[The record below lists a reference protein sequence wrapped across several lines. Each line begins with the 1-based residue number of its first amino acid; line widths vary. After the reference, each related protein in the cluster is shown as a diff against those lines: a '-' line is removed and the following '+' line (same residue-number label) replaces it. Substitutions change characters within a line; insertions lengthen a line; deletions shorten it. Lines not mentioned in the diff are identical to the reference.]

1 MKKQVYKGFTLI
13 ELLVVVAIIGI
24 LASMLL
30 PALAKARAKANR
42 TKCANNLK
50 QVGSAWNGYASVNG
64 EFPWMNTERDTGALY
79 NNMPRGN
86 KGLTWGANMAWYARD
101 IEVMWMAVADDLKTC
116 KTLLSPCDPASKKG
130 NQDWYVKEI
139 ATSKND
145 QHGCFAGWNMVE
157 QYANSYASHK
167 GSSAQDG
174 STILALTKNFIGADL
189 TMQGVAKLAPV
200 QSVDHDG
207 NGKYDDP
214 GGSTAWG
221 NRSKKKD
228 SVYRHTNGVHYYNNP
243 MNDGEVVAG
252 AWDRYLCAGHNDSSY
267 GTFGSS
273 TVDANSF
280 VGPDID
286 ISATYQRHTS
296 QNNVLRSVVL
306 GGLNAIQGQLLRSD
320 GSASAVNDA
329 QLKEAIAAHRNAKT
343 SWYVPLEVLTCA
355 TRDMQK

>member
-1 MKKQVYKGFTLI
+1 M
-13 ELLVVVAIIGI
+13 
-24 LASMLL
+24 
-30 PALAKARAKANR
+30 
-42 TKCANNLK
+42 
-50 QVGSAWNGYASVNG
+50 
-64 EFPWMNTERDTGALY
+64 
-79 NNMPRGN
+79 
-86 KGLTWGANMAWYARD
+86 
-101 IEVMWMAVADDLKTC
+101 
-116 KTLLSPCDPASKKG
+116 
-130 NQDWYVKEI
+130 KEI

-306 GGLNAIQGQLLRSD
+306 GGLNANQGQLLRSD